1 MGRAWCWCGYRLCKR
16 RVVPVCACAC
26 VGGGGGGNT
35 SGVWIG
41 VEKPEWPPAR
51 LAAWLCKNLSA
62 GSTPTP
68 TVAHLPAARVLQA
81 EVLPAAP
88 QALAALGEHGSAE
101 RCSRRDG
108 LAGRRQLVTGV
119 RMLCQTEM
127 TAAVLPM
134 NLWACFGLRRDYLGS
149 EPAFCLR
156 ELAAGGQEILLARF
170 TQPAKGA
177 PAGAEQG
184 SSFTPGQNV
193 NGHAQNSSGGTA
205 ITNGSCKGGLRV
217 AASSTSGGGGSGGRL
232 F

>member
-1 MGRAWCWCGYRLCKR
+1 MASCPPGCLALHKSLG
-16 RVVPVCACAC
+16 PQACTRHTGA
-26 VGGGGGGNT
+26 
-35 SGVWIG
+35 
-41 VEKPEWPPAR
+41 P
-51 LAAWLCKNLSA
+51 L
-62 GSTPTP
+62 STPTP

-184 SSFTPGQNV
+184 SSFTPGQNAT
-193 NGHAQNSSGGTA
+193 GMRRTA
-205 ITNGSCKGGLRV
+205 VEARPLQMDPAKADCE
-217 AASSTSGGGGSGGRL
+217 
-232 F
+232 